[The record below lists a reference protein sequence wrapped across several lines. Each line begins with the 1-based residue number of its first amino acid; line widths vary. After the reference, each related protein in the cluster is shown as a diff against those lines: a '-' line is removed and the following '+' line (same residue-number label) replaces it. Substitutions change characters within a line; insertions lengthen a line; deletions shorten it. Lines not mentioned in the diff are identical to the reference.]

1 MINLKRSKHLIM
13 NFYDFIKALVPI
25 TLIIIGLGIIK
36 KPAYYVIPICLII
49 TIAITLFDKNLGIIN
64 TSLAIFEGTIM
75 GIWPIVIVI
84 IAAIFTYKMAE
95 SQNDIKI
102 IKAMLSNVSSD
113 KRIIVLLVVWGFG
126 NFLEGVAG
134 YGTAVAIPVSILMA
148 MGFEPFFA
156 CLICLI
162 MDTSSTAYG
171 SVGIP
176 IISLSQATGLDVN
189 MLSYDVSLQLILPT
203 LIIPFVLVMLV
214 GGGIKGLKGGM
225 FILTLLSGASIAI
238 SQVYVSKTLG
248 PELPAIL
255 GSIPAMAITII
266 YAKLFENKNTINNN
280 IKVSVMQGFLACL
293 PYILIVSL
301 IIIVSPLFYGINKYL
316 SNFKTTLSIYPGANP
331 LQFKWLTSPGPLII
345 LATVVSYSIR
355 GVPIVEQLKIFV
367 LTIKKMALSSFV
379 IICIVSISRLM
390 THSGMIKDLADGIST
405 LTGTLYPLFS
415 PLIGALGTFLTGS
428 DTVSNVLFGPLQ
440 TQIAANIDV
449 NPYWL
454 AAANTTGA
462 TGGKM
467 ISPQNITIAT
477 TTAGL
482 IGQEGKLLSKTITY
496 ALGYIFI
503 SGILVYFLL

>member
-1 MINLKRSKHLIM
+1 MNLY
-13 NFYDFIKALVPI
+13 NFIKAVIPI
-25 TLIIIGLGIIK
+25 IIIIIGLGIIK
-36 KPAYYVIPICLII
+36 KPAYYVIPICLIVTI
-49 TIAITLFDKNLGIIN
+49 TIVLFDKNLGISN
-64 TSLAIFEGTIM
+64 TSLAILEGTIM
-75 GIWPIVIVI
+75 GIWPIIIVIV
-84 IAAIFTYKMAE
+84 AAIFTYKMAE
-95 SQNDIKI
+95 SQNDMQI

-113 KRIIVLLVVWGFG
+113 RRIIILLVAWGFG

-134 YGTAVAIPVSILMA
+134 YGTAVAIPVSILIA

-156 CLICLI
+156 CLLCLI

-176 IISLSQATGLDVN
+176 IISLAQATELDVK
-189 MLSYDVSLQLILPT
+189 MLSYDTSLQLIIPT
-203 LIIPFVLVMLV
+203 LLIPFILVILV
-214 GGGIKGLKGGM
+214 GGGIKSLKGGM

-238 SQVYVSKTLG
+238 SQVYVSKILG
-248 PELPAIL
+248 PELPAII
-255 GSIPAMAITII
+255 GSIPVMAIIII
-266 YAKLFENKNTINNN
+266 YAKFFDKENKTCNK
-280 IKVSVMQGFLACL
+280 IKVSKMQGFLACM

-301 IIIVSPLFYGINKYL
+301 IIIVSPLFHSINKYL
-316 SNFKTTLSIYPGANP
+316 SNFKTILEIYPGANP
-331 LQFKWLTSPGPLII
+331 LQFKWLTSPGILII
-345 LATVVSYSIR
+345 LATIISYSMR
-355 GVPIVEQLKIFV
+355 GVPILDQLKTFL
-367 LTIKKMALSSFV
+367 LTIKKLALSSFV

-440 TQIAANIDV
+440 TQIANNIDI

-454 AAANTTGA
+454 SAANTTGA

-482 IGQEGKLLSKTITY
+482 IGQEGKLLSKTIIY
-496 ALGYIFI
+496 AIGYILI

>member
-1 MINLKRSKHLIM
+1 MMNL
-13 NFYDFIKALVPI
+13 YDFIKALVPI
-25 TLIIIGLGIIK
+25 ILIIIGLGIIK
-36 KPAYYVIPICLII
+36 KPAYYVIPICLIV
-49 TIAITLFDKNLGIIN
+49 TIAIVLIDKNLGAVN
-64 TSLAIFEGTIM
+64 TSLAILEGTIM

-95 SQNDIKI
+95 SQNDITI

-113 KRIIVLLVVWGFG
+113 KRIIVLLVAWGFG

-134 YGTAVAIPVSILMA
+134 YGTAVAIPVSILIA
-148 MGFEPFFA
+148 MGFEPLFA

-162 MDTSSTAYG
+162 MNTSSTAYG

-176 IISLSQATGLDVN
+176 IISLAQATELDVK
-189 MLSYDVSLQLILPT
+189 MLSSNISLQLIFPT
-203 LIIPFVLVMLV
+203 IIIPFILVMLV
-214 GGGIKGLKGGM
+214 GGGIKALQGGII
-225 FILTLLSGASIAI
+225 ILTLLSGVSVAI
-238 SQVYVSKTLG
+238 SQVYISRILG

-255 GSIPAMAITII
+255 GSILSMTITII
-266 YAKLFENKNTINNN
+266 YAMLFEKKDTANKN
-280 IKVSVMQGFLACL
+280 IKVSPMQGFLACL
-293 PYILIVSL
+293 TYILIVL
-301 IIIVSPLFYGINKYL
+301 FIIIASPLFHGINKYL
-316 SNFKTTLSIYPGANP
+316 SSFKTVLSIYPRANP
-331 LQFKWLTSPGPLII
+331 LQFKWITSPGFLII
-345 LATVVSYSIR
+345 FATLMSYSLR
-355 GVPIVEQLKIFV
+355 GISIVEQIKIFL
-367 LTIKKMALSSFV
+367 LTTKKMASSSFV

-390 THSGMIKDLADGIST
+390 THSGMIKDLADGISIMT
-405 LTGTLYPLFS
+405 STFYPLFS

-482 IGQEGKLLSKTITY
+482 IGQEGKLLSKTIVY
-496 ALGYIFI
+496 ALCYILI
-503 SGILVYFLL
+503 SGILIYFLL

>member
-1 MINLKRSKHLIM
+1 M

-25 TLIIIGLGIIK
+25 ILIIIGLGIIK
-36 KPAYYVIPICLII
+36 KPAYYVIPICLIA
-49 TIAITLFDKNLGIIN
+49 TIALALFHKNLGIVN
-64 TSLAIFEGTIM
+64 TSLAIFEGTVM

-95 SQNDIKI
+95 SQNDMNI

-134 YGTAVAIPVSILMA
+134 YGTAVAIPVSILIA
-148 MGFEPFFA
+148 MGFDPFFA

-176 IISLSQATGLDVN
+176 IISLAQATELDVK
-189 MLSYDVSLQLILPT
+189 MLSYDISLQLILPT
-203 LIIPFVLVMLV
+203 LIIPFILVMLV
-214 GGGIKGLKGGM
+214 GGGIKALKGGM
-225 FILTLLSGASIAI
+225 FFLTLLSGASIAI
-238 SQVYVSKTLG
+238 SQVYISKTLG

-266 YAKLFENKNTINNN
+266 YAKLYKKENLTNNN
-280 IKVSVMQGFLACL
+280 IKISAMQCFLACL

-301 IIIVSPLFYGINKYL
+301 IISVSPLFHGINKYL

-331 LQFKWLTSPGPLII
+331 IQFKWLTSPGPLII
-345 LATVVSYSIR
+345 LATVISYSIR
-355 GVPIVEQLKIFV
+355 RVSIATQLKIFI
-367 LTIKKMALSSFV
+367 LTIQKMALSSFV

-390 THSGMIKDLADGIST
+390 AHSGMIRDLADGISI
-405 LTGTLYPLFS
+405 LTSTLYPLFS

-440 TQIAANIDV
+440 TQIAANIDA

-482 IGQEGKLLSKTITY
+482 IGQEGKLLSKTIVY

-503 SGILVYFLL
+503 SGILVYFLS